1 MDELLASLG
10 FFSGDGEEGSEKRD
24 GNGGVRAGKE
34 EWIEILGRNGVRY
47 DDENVERV
55 MAAVL

>member
-10 FFSGDGEEGSEKRD
+10 FFSGYGEEGGEKRN
-24 GNGGVRAGKE
+24 GNGDVRAAKE
-34 EWIEILGRNGVRY
+34 EWIETLERNGVRY
-47 DDENVERV
+47 DDENVEWV